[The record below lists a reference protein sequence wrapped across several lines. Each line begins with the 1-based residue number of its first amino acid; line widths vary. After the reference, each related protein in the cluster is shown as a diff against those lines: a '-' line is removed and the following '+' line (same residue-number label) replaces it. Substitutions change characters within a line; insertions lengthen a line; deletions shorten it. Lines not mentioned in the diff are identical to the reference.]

1 LWKNDAVSH
10 ARSENVYIDKFIF
23 ARRPHSGAVDY
34 VGRARSRPISVDFF
48 TTFRHPLVYVLTSPK
63 KEVAHVMSC
72 SLLQFL
78 CTACVFFVMRSSR
91 AVNTF
96 WRSSRAAALYREN
109 CDKRMQY
116 TTRAFNTTI
125 SCHSPLFQK

>member
-1 LWKNDAVSH
+1 VSH
-10 ARSENVYIDKFIF
+10 ARTENVYIDKFIF

-48 TTFRHPLVYVLTSPK
+48 TTFRHPLVYVLTGPK

-78 CTACVFFVMRSSR
+78 CTACVLRDALVARRKHVLAVVKRGGVVSR
-91 AVNTF
+91 ELRQTHAVYN
-96 WRSSRAAALYREN
+96 
-109 CDKRMQY
+109 KGV
-116 TTRAFNTTI
+116 
-125 SCHSPLFQK
+125 